1 MPILLPYYTANIP
14 VYGVAWLATH
24 NKTLWLII
32 WPSLHTKYATYL
44 TCLDLKSLISAFL
57 PKVFS
62 QWGWLRI
69 NLSSMAIM
77 TLSQLLRGF
86 AHILPAAFF
95 VCTRHLQE
103 QSHFSSSRSWSIFV
117 RKGEERKEH
126 EVKWKMIEL
135 LRCTWVHSKQNTI
148 NLDKTLKVFFAK
160 LRQWK
165 NFCNLSFLFKGT
177 E

>member
-1 MPILLPYYTANIP
+1 M
-14 VYGVAWLATH
+14 
-24 NKTLWLII
+24 I

-44 TCLDLKSLISAFL
+44 TCLDLKSVVSAFL

-62 QWGWLRI
+62 QWGWLHI

-77 TLSQLLRGF
+77 TLSQLLLGF

-95 VCTRHLQE
+95 VCTRHLQD
-103 QSHFSSSRSWSIFV
+103 QSHFSSSRSWSIYV
-117 RKGEERKEH
+117 RKGRREREEHKI
-126 EVKWKMIEL
+126 KWKMIEL
-135 LRCTWVHSKQNTI
+135 LRRSWVHSKQKPI
-148 NLDKTLKVFFAK
+148 NLDKTLKVFIAK
-160 LRQWK
+160 FRQWK